1 MRCAYLPI
9 FCKIIQINQNCRGKE
24 LLPTTNVNVWQSE
37 MITTAI
43 EEDRRIILVKIKNVL
58 QNCILR
64 NAERVTIMYV

>member
-1 MRCAYLPI
+1 M
-9 FCKIIQINQNCRGKE
+9 
-24 LLPTTNVNVWQSE
+24 LPTTNVNVWQSE

-43 EEDRRIILVKIKNVL
+43 EEDRRIIVVKIKNVL